1 MLAAAQ
7 GLPAGWV
14 RQEALSPDRR
24 IPRSIPC
31 GRWEPGACN
40 EDRNEPSRSRC
51 LPGGISGERA
61 CGRRGTGRNER
72 VRRRGGAQEP
82 GRLPGEPQ
90 GGTEDS
96 QGLGLPGFHVLQA
109 TAAGDATGNLA
120 IVVNSENPMIIEREV
135 PGAGRLSSERLQAWR
150 RSPAAFFGT
159 CPTSQWVHSYVT
171 TTRSPVSTSPRTK
184 VRSGSTL
191 CRLRARSLSARS
203 VRRWI
208 Q

>member
-24 IPRSIPC
+24 IPCSMPWAGGNR
-31 GRWEPGACN
+31 GHAMT
-40 EDRNEPSRSRC
+40 NEPSRSRC

-96 QGLGLPGFHVLQA
+96 QGAGASRLSRAPGNRRRRRHWEPGDRREQREPDDHRARGPGGWQAVVRETSGMAQKSCGVLRNMPNIPVGPQLRDHDTISCVYVAPNEGSVREHALQA
-109 TAAGDATGNLA
+109 TGPVA
-120 IVVNSENPMIIEREV
+120 ER
-135 PGAGRLSSERLQAWR
+135 A
-150 RSPAAFFGT
+150 
-159 CPTSQWVHSYVT
+159 
-171 TTRSPVSTSPRTK
+171 
-184 VRSGSTL
+184 VR
-191 CRLRARSLSARS
+191 
-203 VRRWI
+203 
-208 Q
+208 